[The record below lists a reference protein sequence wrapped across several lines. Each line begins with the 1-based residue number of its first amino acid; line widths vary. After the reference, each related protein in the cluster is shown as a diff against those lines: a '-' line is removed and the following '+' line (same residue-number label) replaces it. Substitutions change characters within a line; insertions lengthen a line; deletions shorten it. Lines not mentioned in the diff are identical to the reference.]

1 MAVAFTVI
9 KHHYDDRVKIFKWVL
24 ASGETGEIA
33 FIPHLQGDK
42 TFSAIGTFNS
52 SDCKL
57 EGSIDPDDA
66 TTFVQ
71 LKNLQGDNL
80 LFTAAD
86 IESVAPACY
95 AYRPVAGTVTGVTA
109 YLFAR

>member
-1 MAVAFTVI
+1 MATAFTVI
-9 KHHYDDRVKIFKWVL
+9 AHPYDDRVKIFKWSL
-24 ASGETGEIA
+24 ANGQTGEIA
-33 FIPHLQGDK
+33 FIPHLSGDK
-42 TFSAIGTFNS
+42 TFQVVGTFNS
-52 SDCKL
+52 SDCAL
-57 EGSIDPDDA
+57 HGSLDTDDA

-80 LFTAAD
+80 LFTADD

-95 AYRPVAGTVTGVTA
+95 AYRPVAGTVTAITA

>member
-1 MAVAFTVI
+1 MAVAHTVI
-9 KHHYDDRVKIFKWVL
+9 EHPYDDRVKIFKWLL
-24 ASGETGEIA
+24 ASGETGDIV
-33 FIPHLQGDK
+33 FIPHLSGDK
-42 TFSAIGTFNS
+42 TFAVVGTFNS

-57 EGSIDPDDA
+57 EGSVDPDDA

-80 LFTAAD
+80 LFTADD

-95 AYRPVAGTVTGVTA
+95 AYRPVAGTVTAVTA
-109 YLFAR
+109 YPFAR